1 MGVLEPCHSHDLVCI
16 SQSVHPR
23 WRDSLASCMSEY
35 QGISFGDLP
44 RLLAL
49 DRETEPE
56 TAADA
61 SGAETAAEVENA
73 AAVFGL

>member
-1 MGVLEPCHSHDLVCI
+1 
-16 SQSVHPR
+16 
-23 WRDSLASCMSEY
+23 MSEY